1 MSRDLIVTENIT
13 LDGVI
18 DATEG
23 WFDVSGDAG
32 RADMS
37 EVEQQHRDS
46 ADAVLLGR
54 LTFEQFAG
62 YWPEQTDDTT
72 GVTDYLNRTQK
83 YVGRP
88 GPRCPSLRRR
98 DGHAEAGAG
107 GGPPVHLGHRP
118 DALPPRG
125 LSRRASATVPGRPE
139 AVLRVLGQHE
149 PAELALVARDGGL
162 PRRLDDGAPRRPSV
176 STSDT
181 RTRSGS
187 CRTADGSQWTVRRAG
202 SSRTTELPGRGS

>member
-23 WFDVSGDAG
+23 WFDVNGDAG

-83 YVGRP
+83 YVVSSTLTNPTWQNTTVLSGDPADEVAALKNSDGKAIVATGSIR
-88 GPRCPSLRRR
+88 LVQDLARR
-98 DGHAEAGAG
+98 DLVDEYRLFVYPVVLGRGARLFDDATAMPKLALAEA
-107 GGPPVHLGHRP
+107 RP
-118 DALPPRG
+118 FTSGIVLMRY
-125 LSRRASATVPGRPE
+125 RRAA
-139 AVLRVLGQHE
+139 
-149 PAELALVARDGGL
+149 
-162 PRRLDDGAPRRPSV
+162 
-176 STSDT
+176 
-181 RTRSGS
+181 
-187 CRTADGSQWTVRRAG
+187 
-202 SSRTTELPGRGS
+202 